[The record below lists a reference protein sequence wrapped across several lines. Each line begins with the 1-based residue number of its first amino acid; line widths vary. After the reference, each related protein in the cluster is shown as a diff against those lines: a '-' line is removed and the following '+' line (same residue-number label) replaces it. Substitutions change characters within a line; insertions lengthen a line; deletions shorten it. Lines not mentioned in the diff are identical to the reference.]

1 MSPDSLIAQ
10 EQART
15 PLGRSGL
22 FLHAEDEQAFL
33 RGEWEYIGARLRILG
48 LWGSVAFMLAAY
60 TDFTVLGSKP
70 LLFGILGLRLIVL
83 ALGIRLILL
92 GRRAE
97 AAEHGRMA
105 RALLAFEVSV
115 LGVFLVLVPAYGGAV
130 DYHAITALLLT
141 IALYAYAPALSAGSL
156 LVGPIFTVIFLLEAV
171 YMLRAAPQVTSI
183 VGILL
188 VFANFAGWQVATQL
202 NRIQRMNWMDRNRLR
217 REVAERLAAEK
228 RALAGEDNLRRLF
241 DTTPVPMVLSQ
252 QPSGKVLR
260 YNQAAEN
267 LLDPAGKVRAG
278 DVLFSADFFAD
289 PAEFAQQREQL
300 LRGGRVGPLDVHLK
314 TTDGRVVDVMLSSTV
329 MQFHGEPAT
338 IASLV
343 EITARKRYEHE
354 LRRLTQTDPLTGL
367 LNRRGFFAQA
377 SKLIEGSQTSGAP
390 IAVLLMDADHFKRV
404 NDAHGHAVGDEALRQ
419 IGAVIQT
426 QLRDADALARV
437 GGEEFACLLPGMSQ
451 QKAMEVAE
459 RIRTAV
465 GMQSMHCAD
474 VCVEISLSIGVSVV
488 ADHEQR
494 IDEALNR
501 ADRAMYVAKRAG
513 RNRVDIMI

>member
-1 MSPDSLIAQ
+1 
-10 EQART
+10 
-15 PLGRSGL
+15 
-22 FLHAEDEQAFL
+22 
-33 RGEWEYIGARLRILG
+33 
-48 LWGSVAFMLAAY
+48 
-60 TDFTVLGSKP
+60 
-70 LLFGILGLRLIVL
+70 
-83 ALGIRLILL
+83 
-92 GRRAE
+92 
-97 AAEHGRMA
+97 
-105 RALLAFEVSV
+105 
-115 LGVFLVLVPAYGGAV
+115 
-130 DYHAITALLLT
+130 
-141 IALYAYAPALSAGSL
+141 
-156 LVGPIFTVIFLLEAV
+156 VIFLLEAV
-171 YMLRAAPQVTSI
+171 FVLRAAPQVTSV

-188 VFANFAGWQVATQL
+188 VFANLAGWQVATQL

-217 REVAERLAAEK
+217 REVAERIAAEQ

-252 QPSGKVLR
+252 QPGGKVLR

-278 DVLFSADFFAD
+278 EILYSADFFVD

-300 LRGGRVGPLDVHLK
+300 MRDGRVGPVDVHLR
-314 TTDGRVVDVMLSSTV
+314 TTDGRVVDVMLSSAV

-354 LRRLTQTDPLTGL
+354 LRRLAQTDPLTGL

-377 SKLIEGSQTSGAP
+377 GKLIEELQTSGAP

-437 GGEEFACLLPGMSQ
+437 GGEEFACLLPGTSQ
-451 QKAMEVAE
+451 QQAMDVAE
-459 RIRTAV
+459 RIRTVVA
-465 GMQSMHCAD
+465 MQSMHCAE
-474 VCVEISLSIGVSVV
+474 VRVEVSLSIGVSVV

-513 RNRVDIMI
+513 RNRVDIMV

>member
-15 PLGRSGL
+15 PLGRNGL
-22 FLHAEDEQAFL
+22 FLHVEDEHAFL
-33 RGEWEYIGARLRILG
+33 SGEWEYISARLRILG

-60 TDFTVLGSKP
+60 TDFTVLGSRP
-70 LLFGILGLRLIVL
+70 VLFGLLALRLIVL
-83 ALGIRLILL
+83 ALGIRLVAL
-92 GRRAE
+92 GRRPE
-97 AAEHGRMA
+97 AAEPGRIA

-115 LGVFLVLVPAYGGAV
+115 LGIFLVLVPAYGGTV

-156 LVGPIFTVIFLLEAV
+156 WVGPIFTVIFLLEAV
-171 YMLRAAPQVTSI
+171 FVLHAEPKVSSI
-183 VGILL
+183 VSILL
-188 VFANFAGWQVATQL
+188 VFANFVGWQVATQL

-217 REVAERLAAEK
+217 REVAERMAAEK
-228 RALAGEDNLRRLF
+228 RALAGEENLQRLF

-252 QPSGKVLR
+252 QSSGRVLR

-267 LLDPAGKVRAG
+267 LLDAAGKVRAG
-278 DVLFSADFFAD
+278 EAAFSADFFAD
-289 PAEFAQQREQL
+289 PVQFAQQREQL
-300 LRGGRVGPLDVHLK
+300 LRDGRVGPLDVQLK
-314 TTDGRVVDVMLSSTV
+314 TTDGRAVDVMLSSAV
-329 MQFHGEPAT
+329 LQFHGEPAT

-354 LRRLTQTDPLTGL
+354 LHRLAQADPLTGL

-377 SKLIEGSQTSGAP
+377 SQLIKDLQASGTVM
-390 IAVLLMDADHFKRV
+390 AVLLMDADHFKLI

-419 IGAVIQT
+419 IGAMIQT

-437 GGEEFACLLPGMSQ
+437 GGEEFACLLPRTSKQ
-451 QKAMEVAE
+451 QAVDIAE
-459 RIRTAV
+459 RIRTTV
-465 GMQSMHCAD
+465 GTQCLHCSG
-474 VCVEISLSIGVSVV
+474 VCVTVSLSIGVSLL
-488 ADHEQR
+488 ADDELR

-501 ADRAMYVAKRAG
+501 ADRAMYVAKRGG